1 MAVNIMLENH
11 VFIAFDTETTGLS
24 AIACRLVELS
34 AVKFK
39 LERDNDGRLVIVDLG
54 TFSTLIDPEQ
64 PIPIEVSRIHGI
76 TDSMIAGAPTCGQ
89 ALDDFLTFIDEPD
102 AVLMAHNAGFDIEFI
117 RVNCLRL
124 NKPLPAFP
132 VVDTVPL
139 AHKHVNDAANY
150 KLKTLSEH
158 FGFAGSTYHRA
169 LDDSFYV
176 QKLFHRLCIIGDCK
190 SLEDIRQARV
200 IMSFVAPPAEICRD
214 GLSQDLQR
222 FVDTLEIA
230 IASGESLK
238 LKYDGPY
245 VSTRVIDP
253 SALID
258 SRGSLYLSAFCR
270 KVQAE
275 RTFRLDRILDL
286 QPNVSHAKTKKR

>member
-1 MAVNIMLENH
+1 MAVTIMLENH

-39 LERDNDGRLVIVDLG
+39 MGRGADGRLTIIDLG

-76 TDSMIAGAPTCGQ
+76 TDSMIAGAPTCGP
-89 ALDDFLTFIDEPD
+89 ALDDFLAFIDEPD
-102 AVLMAHNAGFDIEFI
+102 AVLMAHNAGFDIEFV

-124 NKPLPAFP
+124 NKALPTHP
-132 VVDTVPL
+132 VVDTVPF
-139 AHKHVNDAANY
+139 AQTHVNDAANY

-176 QKLFHRLCIIGDCK
+176 QKLFHRLCLIGDCK
-190 SLEDIRQARV
+190 SLDDMRNARS
-200 IMSFVAPPAEICRD
+200 IMSFAAPNAEISKD
-214 GLSQDLQR
+214 GLSQELQR
-222 FVDTLEIA
+222 FVETLETA
-230 IASGESLK
+230 IAGGESLK

-253 SALID
+253 SALIN
-258 SRGSLYLSAFCR
+258 SRGALYLSAFCR

-286 QPNVSHAKTKKR
+286 QPNVSHAKSKKR